1 MLLQNRIKINPPLK
15 TYILNSI
22 NNSIDKKC
30 KLLLEKEKMKNLYN
44 SDNNNIVSNNIVSIT
59 NISGFIFFL
68 SLSIIHFVFSN
79 KK

>member
-1 MLLQNRIKINPPLK
+1 MLSQNHIKINPSLSK
-15 TYILNSI
+15 YILNSI

-30 KLLLEKEKMKNLYN
+30 KLLLEKENNLYN
-44 SDNNNIVSNNIVSIT
+44 KNSMISNNIVSNNV
-59 NISGFIFFL
+59 SGFVFFL

>member
-1 MLLQNRIKINPPLK
+1 MLSQNCIKINPTLS

-22 NNSIDKKC
+22 NISINKKC
-30 KLLLEKEKMKNLYN
+30 KLLLEKDKMKNLYN
-44 SDNNNIVSNNIVSIT
+44 SDNNIVSNNIVSIT
-59 NISGFIFFL
+59 NISGFVFFL